1 MSYFLHDLHAIER
14 GQEEITL
21 DISTYS
27 REEVALLW
35 RGLGRTQTQRLTVY
49 SLKSPGS
56 LLPSAAP
63 TSTCSLSSLTSSS
76 SSSSQVVL
84 EEEETGETLPLL
96 SPVLLHGRI
105 TYLDLSSNLLDHRYV
120 QDLAVGLASN
130 RTLVSLDLGYNVLG
144 DAGARVLAQSV
155 LKCNTSLQVLILVGN
170 RLTDLGADEL
180 VEGLQFNASLR
191 GLYVLGNRI
200 SPPALA
206 RVEHALHLARCR
218 AAVLALRVAQEV
230 PQSGLRS
237 QIKRLPRDLVR
248 LVFASLTG
256 KTALAATTATS

>member
-1 MSYFLHDLHAIER
+1 MSYFLHDLDAIER

-27 REEVALLW
+27 REEIALLW

-49 SLKSPGS
+49 SLKSPGN

-63 TSTCSLSSLTSSS
+63 TSTCSLSSLISSS
-76 SSSSQVVL
+76 SCHEHAVVL
-84 EEEETGETLPLL
+84 EEGEEQTMPLL

-120 QDLAVGLASN
+120 QDLAIGLASN

-144 DAGARVLAQSV
+144 DLGARVLAHSV

-170 RLTDLGADEL
+170 HLTDSGADEL

-200 SPPALA
+200 SPRALG

-218 AAVLALRVAQEV
+218 AAVLALRTAQEV
-230 PQSGLRS
+230 PKSGLRS

-248 LVFASLTG
+248 LVFTSLTG
-256 KTALAATTATS
+256 KTAAIKN